1 MHELPENWN
10 TLFRRLLWAFLGII
24 LGRLFTSS
32 LFYCSL
38 GEHLLFE
45 LVYAKKQKFLCVL
58 KEAFC
63 IENFLVSKYSLDL
76 CIFAKSSFRKFV
88 NDNCW
93 IIPTFCLKDKNW
105 PSFRD
110 DSFYRWHLWKLWTS
124 PSIAILPS
132 ATFFI
137 FPAKS

>member
-45 LVYAKKQKFLCVL
+45 LVYAKKHRFLCVL

-63 IENFLVSKYSLDL
+63 IEKFLVSKYSLDL
-76 CIFAKSSFRKFV
+76 CIFAKCILEEFV
-88 NDNCW
+88 NDKCW
-93 IIPTFCLKDKNW
+93 IVPSNFNQNW
-105 PSFRD
+105 PFLYLWIRASIFL
-110 DSFYRWHLWKLWTS
+110 LWKIYKSGKLNNHS
-124 PSIAILPS
+124 QFS
-132 ATFFI
+132 FFL
-137 FPAKS
+137 FSVKYK